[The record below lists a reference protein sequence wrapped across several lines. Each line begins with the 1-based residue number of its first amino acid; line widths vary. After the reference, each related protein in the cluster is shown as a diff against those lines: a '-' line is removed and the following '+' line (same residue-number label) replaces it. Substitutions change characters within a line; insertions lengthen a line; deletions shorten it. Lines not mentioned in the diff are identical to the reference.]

1 MLVQVTL
8 ENILSFK
15 EETTFSLVG
24 VNSDPDHFHHL
35 AVNQAGKGRS
45 LLPISAIYGANASG
59 KSNLIKAID
68 FAKDLII
75 DGTRGIQ
82 TIPVSPFKLS
92 KSNQKPSKFQFI
104 FTYQGNLYSYGFKL
118 NKNQI
123 FEEWLYGT
131 PQGKKREVLYFE
143 RITNENKITEVKYG
157 ATLKGKN
164 PKYKQFLDFIAQGTR
179 PNQLFLTEALDR
191 NVETVKPVLD
201 WFRNVLTII
210 PAESSYQGL
219 ELGILSSQE
228 FTNFLR
234 DFLKFADTGIDSIGT
249 EEVEFNFDSILPDI
263 PENMREEILQ
273 EMIKV
278 NENSVSMI
286 ESHLGKRYLLIK
298 REEGQLS
305 LIQLRTQHRDD
316 QDVLVDFSM
325 EEESE
330 GTQRLINLIPI
341 LFILQENPE
350 KVIFLDELDR
360 RLHPLL
366 SRRFVEMALQ
376 CRISH
381 SQSQLIFTTH
391 DTNLLDLEL
400 LRKDEIWFVEK
411 NQQGAS
417 HLYSLAEF
425 KINPDVKIEKG
436 YFNGRFGAIPFF
448 GDLRNLGWLNCQPDL
463 AEKTQ
468 INHEKD

>member
-8 ENILSFK
+8 ENVLSFK
-15 EETTFSLVG
+15 EETTFSMVG
-24 VNSDPDHFHHL
+24 VNSDPDHFNHL
-35 AVNQAGKGRS
+35 AINQAGKGRS

-82 TIPVSPFKLS
+82 AIPVSPFKLS
-92 KSNQKPSKFQFI
+92 ESNQKPSKFQFI

-118 NKNQI
+118 NRTQI
-123 FEEWLYGT
+123 FEEWLYVT
-131 PQGKKREVLYFE
+131 PPRKKREVLYFQ

-157 ATLKGKN
+157 VTLKGKN

-191 NVETVKPVLD
+191 NVQAIKPVID
-201 WFRNVLTII
+201 WFRKVLTII
-210 PAESSYQGL
+210 RAESSYRGL

-249 EEVEFNFDSILPDI
+249 QEIDLDLNHILQSI
-263 PENMREEILQ
+263 PEKEKKEIFQIIEEH
-273 EMIKV
+273 
-278 NENSVSMI
+278 ENFATII
-286 ESHLGKRYLLIK
+286 ENNIGERYLLK
-298 REEGQLS
+298 KGSEGQLS
-305 LIQLRTQHRDD
+305 LIQIITQHRND
-316 QDVLVDFSM
+316 QGVLVDFSI

-330 GTQRLINLIPI
+330 GTQRLMNLIPA
-341 LFILQENPE
+341 LFILQQNPE

-376 CRISH
+376 CRISN

-448 GDLRNLGWLNCQPDL
+448 GDIRN
-463 AEKTQ
+463 
-468 INHEKD
+468 